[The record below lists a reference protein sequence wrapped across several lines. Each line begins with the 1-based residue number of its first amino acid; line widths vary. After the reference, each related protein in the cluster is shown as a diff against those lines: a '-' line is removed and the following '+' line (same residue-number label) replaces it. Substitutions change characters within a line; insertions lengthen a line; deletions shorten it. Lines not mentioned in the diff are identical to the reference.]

1 VADLKEKADL
11 HADDLA
17 CLMVTYP
24 STNGVYEE
32 TIREITSIIHN
43 NGGQVYMDG
52 ANMNAQVGLTN
63 PGLIGADVC
72 HLNLHKTFCIPH
84 GGGGPGMGPIGVAAH
99 LVPFLPGHA
108 VVPTGGEHAMS
119 AISAAPF
126 GSASIL
132 LISYAYIKM
141 MGALGLV
148 EATKI
153 AILNANYIKAK
164 LDGPYQLLYT
174 GKNGTVAHEMIVDTR
189 VLKADSGVQVED
201 IAKRLMDYGYHAP
214 TVSFPIAGTL
224 MVEPTESE
232 SKEELD
238 RFCDALLS
246 IREEIKAI
254 EDGVYAKDDNL
265 LVNAPH
271 TAARVM
277 SSDWNHKYTREMA
290 AYPRPWVMDRKFW
303 PSVSR
308 VDNTYGDRNLV
319 CACLPL
325 SEYEETAEA

>member
-1 VADLKEKADL
+1 
-11 HADDLA
+11 
-17 CLMVTYP
+17 M
-24 STNGVYEE
+24 
-32 TIREITSIIHN
+32 
-43 NGGQVYMDG
+43 
-52 ANMNAQVGLTN
+52 LT
-63 PGLIGADVC
+63 P
-72 HLNLHKTFCIPH
+72 
-84 GGGGPGMGPIGVAAH
+84 
-99 LVPFLPGHA
+99 
-108 VVPTGGEHAMS
+108 
-119 AISAAPF
+119 
-126 GSASIL
+126 
-132 LISYAYIKM
+132 
-141 MGALGLV
+141 
-148 EATKI
+148 
-153 AILNANYIKAK
+153 
-164 LDGPYQLLYT
+164 
-174 GKNGTVAHEMIVDTR
+174 R

-254 EDGVYAKDDNL
+254 ADGVYSKEDNL

-277 SSDWNHKYTREMA
+277 SSIWDHKYTREMA

-325 SEYEETAEA
+325 SEYEEAAEA